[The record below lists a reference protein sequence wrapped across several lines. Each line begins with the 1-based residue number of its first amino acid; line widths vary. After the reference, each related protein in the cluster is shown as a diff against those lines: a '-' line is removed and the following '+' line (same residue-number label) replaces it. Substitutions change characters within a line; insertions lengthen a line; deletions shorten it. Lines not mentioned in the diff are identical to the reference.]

1 MSEQDQD
8 AVTVS
13 VDPVVVDER
22 TLLMQRADQLGV
34 SYSGNIGTE
43 KLRERIAEKLKVNE
57 EPDEVVSNGNLSK
70 AQIRSKLLSEARKLI
85 RVRIT
90 CMDPT
95 KADLQG
101 EIFTVANSFIGT
113 IRKFIPYGA
122 FSENGYHIEKALLD
136 NLKTKTFSEPVT
148 KYDERGRPFMTKR
161 TRKYFA
167 IQELPALT
175 QEELD
180 ALADDQRVSGR
191 V

>member
-1 MSEQDQD
+1 MSEEKQDV
-8 AVTVS
+8 VTETVA
-13 VDPVVVDER
+13 PVVDER

-34 SYSGNIGTE
+34 PYSGNIGTE
-43 KLRERIAEKLKVNE
+43 KLRERINAKLSEGE
-57 EPDEVVSNGNLSK
+57 EPEEEEVVTGKLSK
-70 AQIRSKLLSEARKLI
+70 SQLRANLLAEARKLI

-136 NLKTKTFSEPVT
+136 NLATKTFSEPVT
-148 KYDERGRPFMTKR
+148 KYDERGRPYMTKR

-167 IQELPALT
+167 IQELPQLT
-175 QEELD
+175 KEEL
-180 ALADDQRVSGR
+180 AELARDQRVTGR